1 MVGIIG
7 GHRNYGIETAF
18 GAVTGHTRISGVG
31 SNPDVDTGTLPEDVW
46 DGGGLYPFLTAST
59 ALEIVSSDVNDSA
72 AGTGARTVSVAGLNS
87 SYVPVNQTLTLNGTT
102 PVAIPTALFRIQ
114 NIRISSAGTGKVNA
128 GTITVQD
135 AGAGTTRGLILAG
148 NGISRSSF
156 ITVPAGFSLVM
167 GPWAF
172 SISRS
177 VATGYAS
184 IASYIGDPSGFFRL
198 GFEIG
203 ISTDSPYLHNDSTLG
218 MPIIVIA
225 EKNDFGFR
233 CTSVTANNTRINA
246 AWQGIFRANGLA

>member
-128 GTITVQD
+128 GI
-135 AGAGTTRGLILAG
+135 
-148 NGISRSSF
+148 

-246 AWQGIFRANGLA
+246 AWQVIFRANGLA